1 MHTARNIALL
11 TVAAVVLLTGLLAW
25 NSRSKRPGEVE
36 GEIVFFCAAGVKP
49 PVERVAK
56 QYEEEYGISIQL
68 QYGGSGTLL
77 SNLRT
82 VRMGDLYL
90 AADESYI
97 EIGREQGL
105 IAESIPLAVLT
116 PVIAVRKGNP
126 KNVHVLKDLLRED
139 VAVALAN
146 PTAAAVG
153 RASKS
158 LFEKTGDWERME
170 KSTKVFKP
178 TVNDIANDIKIGTVD
193 AGIVWDAVVKQ
204 YEELEAVTIPDSAS
218 ETQRIAV
225 GVLKTSKNSTA
236 ALRFARYLGGRNK
249 GLAEFEKDGYQ
260 PVQGDI
266 WEENPELV
274 LFSGGVNR
282 LAIEDTLKKFEER
295 EGVKITRVYNGC
307 GILVSQ
313 MKAGEMPD
321 AYFACDASFMT
332 QVADMFLDST
342 TVAETDMVIVV
353 QKGNPKGIK
362 TLADLTAEGLAV
374 GVANPKQSALGA
386 LTQRMLEASNLYE
399 KVEKNVKVKTPTADL
414 LVNQIRTG
422 SLDAVIVYRANTP
435 YVRDDLDILS
445 IDNPAAKAVQP
456 YAVSKDSPH
465 RYLMERLLDS
475 IQSEESKQI
484 FEEIGFRLQGA
495 EVRSF

>member
-1 MHTARNIALL
+1 MHTARNILLL
-11 TVAAVVLLTGLLAW
+11 TVATVVFLTGLLAW

-36 GEIVFFCAAGVKP
+36 GEMIFYCAAGIKP
-49 PVERVAK
+49 PVERIAK
-56 QYEEEYGISIQL
+56 QYEEEYGVSIQL

-82 VRMGDLYL
+82 ARMGDLYL
-90 AADESYI
+90 AGDESYI
-97 EIGREQGL
+97 EVGKEQGL
-105 IAESIPLAVLT
+105 IAESIPLAELT
-116 PVIAVRKGNP
+116 PVIAVQRGNP
-126 KNVHVLKDLLRED
+126 KSVQGLKDLLRDD

-153 RASKS
+153 RATKNLLEKS
-158 LFEKTGDWERME
+158 GNWERME
-170 KSTKVFKP
+170 KSAKVFKP

-204 YEELEAVTIPDSAS
+204 YEELEAVRILDSAS
-218 ETQRIAV
+218 ETQWITV
-225 GVLKTSKNSTA
+225 GVLKTSRNPTA
-236 ALRFARYLGGRNK
+236 ALRFARYLASRNK
-249 GLAEFEKDGYQ
+249 GQVEFEKDGYQ

-282 LAIEDTLKKFEER
+282 LAIEDTLRKFEER

-353 QKGNPKGIK
+353 QKDNPKGIR
-362 TLADLTAEGLAV
+362 TLEDLTAEGLAV
-374 GVANPKQSALGA
+374 GVGNPQQSALGA
-386 LTQRMLEASNLYE
+386 LTKRMLEASNLYE
-399 KVEKNVKVKTPTADL
+399 EVEKNVKVKTPTADL

-422 SLDAVIVYRANTP
+422 SLDAVVVYRANTP
-435 YVRDDLDILS
+435 KVQDHLDVLT
-445 IDNPAAKAVQP
+445 IDHPSAKAVQP

-465 RYLMERLLDS
+465 RYLMERLLDT
-475 IQSEESKQI
+475 IQSEESRQI
-484 FEEIGFRLQGA
+484 FEEIGFRLQGVA
-495 EVRSF
+495 GGSS